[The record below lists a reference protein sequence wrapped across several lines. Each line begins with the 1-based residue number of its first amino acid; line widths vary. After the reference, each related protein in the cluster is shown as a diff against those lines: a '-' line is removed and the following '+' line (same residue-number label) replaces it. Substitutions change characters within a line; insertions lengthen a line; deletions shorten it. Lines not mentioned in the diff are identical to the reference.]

1 METFVSDLREF
12 VEALYKIQ
20 SDHSWRPVEEFYN
33 LNTEPLKKAVYMML
47 DKHDEFVEYI
57 SSKGTEEDIEELNAS
72 LREKAPRMFFIT
84 MACFLSSLNDREKD
98 GEPISHDL
106 VRWYREQGWKFPE
119 FRFEKIGTERLNEN
133 EYTHVDGNVT
143 SEEGGRD
150 TFHSR
155 EPSFVDA

>member
-12 VEALYKIQ
+12 VDALYKIQ
-20 SDHSWRPVEEFYN
+20 SDHSWRPIEDFYN

-47 DKHDEFVEYI
+47 EKHEEFVEYI
-57 SSKGTEEDIEELNAS
+57 SSNGREEDIEELNAS

-84 MACFLSSLNDREKD
+84 MACFLNSLNDMEKE
-98 GEPISHDL
+98 GIPISHDL

-119 FRFEKIGTERLNEN
+119 FQFEKIGIERLNDKDN
-133 EYTHVDGNVT
+133 HTVDGNVT

-155 EPSFVDA
+155 EPAILDA